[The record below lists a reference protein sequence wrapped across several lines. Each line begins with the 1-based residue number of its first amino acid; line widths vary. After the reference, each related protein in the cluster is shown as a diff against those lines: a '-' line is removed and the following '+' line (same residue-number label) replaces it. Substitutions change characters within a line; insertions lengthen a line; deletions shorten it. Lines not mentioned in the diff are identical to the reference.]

1 MDIQPMRIGNIDH
14 VTVDIEELPEAIQA
28 VLNNYGTEVR
38 EIVSE
43 AVSEVGKESRD
54 IIAKKAPV
62 GRRRKYHKSI
72 RTKTEEE
79 ATGRSV
85 TIHAINH
92 EYSLTHLLEKGHKL
106 WNRPG
111 IPTRAFE
118 HWKTGEQHAIDELP
132 ERIVKKLGG

>member
-14 VTVDIEELPEAIQA
+14 VTVDMEELPEAIQA
-28 VLNNYGTEVR
+28 ILQNYGTEVR

-62 GRRRKYHKSI
+62 GRRGKYHKSI
-72 RTKTEEE
+72 RTRTEEE
-79 ATGRSV
+79 ALGRSV
-85 TIHAINH
+85 TIYATDH

-106 WNRPG
+106 WNSPRR
-111 IPTRAFE
+111 TRAFV